1 MPDLDVRRQAVCGR
15 IVHQLLQ
22 MFIHCE
28 QLLIITQSK
37 RLIGDDQAVLQVVI
51 ELFRVS
57 LECAE
62 DQNIAK
68 LHDRKKYAEQYP
80 HAWRRCEV
88 QTGIICEQHHCNAC
102 NWNTQIAREN
112 LPIHAGGGSDRGLL
126 IQAADQIG
134 QELQCK
140 YLPRNRGQIRNT
152 AGMKKVCRQIQ

>member
-1 MPDLDVRRQAVCGR
+1 M
-15 IVHQLLQ
+15 
-22 MFIHCE
+22 
-28 QLLIITQSK
+28 
-37 RLIGDDQAVLQVVI
+37 IGDDQAILQVVI
-51 ELFRVS
+51 KLLRVS

-62 DQNIAK
+62 DQNVSK

-102 NWNTQIAREN
+102 NWNTQIACEN